1 MSEKTIAEKL
11 LLKPGRSLLVL
22 NAPPGYIE
30 SLEPL
35 PDFAKIVSSSEPAD
49 VVQLFIRSF
58 AELERELPKA
68 KPFLGAATIFWV
80 SYPKQSGSIRTNINR
95 DVLYV
100 YAESKN
106 WKGIGMFSV
115 NDDWSAMRFKP
126 Q

>member
-11 LLKPGRSLLVL
+11 LLKPGRSLLIL
-22 NAPPGYIE
+22 NAPAGYLE
-30 SLEPL
+30 SLGPL
-35 PDFAKIVSSSEPAD
+35 PDFAKIVPITEPAD
-49 VVQLFIRSF
+49 VVQLFIYSF
-58 AELERELPKA
+58 ARLEIELPKT
-68 KPFLGAATIFWV
+68 KPYVNAATIFWV
-80 SYPKQSGSIRTNINR
+80 CYPKQSGTIKTDINR

-115 NDDWSAMRFKP
+115 NNDWSAMRFKP

>member
-22 NAPPGYIE
+22 NAPSGY
-30 SLEPL
+30 LETIGPL
-35 PDFAKIVSSSEPAD
+35 PDFAKIVTGLEPAD
-49 VVQLFIRSF
+49 VVQLFICSY
-58 AELERELPKA
+58 AELQKELPKTSPYIKA
-68 KPFLGAATIFWV
+68 TTIFWV
-80 SYPKQSGSIRTNINR
+80 CYPKQSGSIKTDINR

-106 WKGIGMFSV
+106 WKGIGMFSI
-115 NDDWSAMRFKP
+115 NNDWSAMRFKP

>member
-22 NAPPGYIE
+22 NAPPGYLE
-30 SLEPL
+30 SLKPL

-49 VVQLFIRSF
+49 VVQLFIHSY
-58 AELERELPKA
+58 AELHTELPKTSVYI
-68 KPFLGAATIFWV
+68 KAATIFWV
-80 SYPKQSGSIRTNINR
+80 CFPKQSGSIQTDINR
-95 DVLYV
+95 DVLCV
-100 YAESKN
+100 YAEAKN
-106 WKGIGMFSV
+106 WKGIGVFSV